1 VAARAA
7 VDSTAAWAVADST
20 VVEAADFTAVAAVTA
35 KTGTKLTG
43 KA

>member
-1 VAARAA
+1 MAAWAEVA
-7 VDSTAAWAVADST
+7 STEAWAVADST